1 MILLDTN
8 AWLAWVDDPSRLS
21 RRAKAAI
28 RREEDLKGII
38 VSAASAWEIAIKVA
52 IQKLGLARPTREWI
66 AAASA
71 YPGVEVRPI
80 SPPEILESC
89 ELPPGL
95 PRDPFDRLI
104 VGLARHL
111 DVAVVTSD
119 TGIRRYPHV
128 RSIW

>member
-1 MILLDTN
+1 LILLDTN

-21 RRAKAAI
+21 KRARAAI
-28 RREEDLKGII
+28 RREEARDGIV

-52 IQKLGLARPTREWI
+52 IHKLRLALPTREWVSG
-66 AAASA
+66 ASA
-71 YPGVEVRPI
+71 YPGIALRPI

-89 ELPPGL
+89 ELPAGL
-95 PRDPFDRLI
+95 ARDPFDRLI

-111 DVAVVTSD
+111 GVALVTSD
-119 TGIRRYPHV
+119 EGIRHYAHV